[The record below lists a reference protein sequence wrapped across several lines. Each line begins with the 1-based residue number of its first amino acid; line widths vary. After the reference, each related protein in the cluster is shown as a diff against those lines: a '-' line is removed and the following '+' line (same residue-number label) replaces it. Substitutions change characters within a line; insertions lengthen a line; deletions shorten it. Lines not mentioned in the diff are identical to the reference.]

1 MPTVVALVDDT
12 AVSVSETPPP
22 LPPPPAILMSTV
34 VPDTANVFPAPIKFN
49 VVNQYPITP
58 ALVFIPTPG
67 VNIVELIRYSVEV
80 TIPENVALPFVF
92 IVAAVPT

>member
-1 MPTVVALVDDT
+1 MKVPTVVALVDDT

-34 VPDTANVFPAPIKFN
+34 VPDTANVCPAPIKFN
-49 VVNQYPITP
+49 VVNPYPITP

-67 VNIVELIRYSVEV
+67 VSIVELIRYSVEV
-80 TIPENVALPFVF
+80 TIPENVALPFV
-92 IVAAVPT
+92 